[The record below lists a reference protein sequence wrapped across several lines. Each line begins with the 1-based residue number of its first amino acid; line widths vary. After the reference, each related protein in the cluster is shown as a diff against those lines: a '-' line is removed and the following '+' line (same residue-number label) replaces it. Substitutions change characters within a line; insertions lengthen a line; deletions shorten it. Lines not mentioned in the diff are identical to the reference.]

1 MRFSEGFLEDVK
13 DKNDIVDVISSYT
26 TLKKSGTS
34 YVGLCPFHSE
44 KTPSF
49 HVSSDKQL
57 YYCFGCGAGG
67 TIINFIEAAENLDFL
82 ETVRFL
88 AERAGIAVPEENM
101 EDTAE
106 TRLKNRIFEMNK
118 IAGKTYF
125 KMLNSSAGSVA
136 LSYLRNRGLKD
147 ETITKY
153 GLGYSLDSWDFMYR
167 TLKSKGYGDD
177 EIVKSGLCVNKNG
190 KIFDFFRNRVMF
202 PVMDV
207 RGNVIAFGGRDLGDG
222 MPKYLNTGDTPVFK
236 KRYNL
241 FNLNIAKNIKT
252 DFIILAEGY
261 MDVIALYQG
270 GFGNAVASLGT
281 SFAPE
286 HSRLLKRYT
295 QKVVISYDSDAAGR
309 NAAVKAA
316 AILKKDG
323 IKVKVLK
330 ISGAKDPDELIK
342 KFGPEAYQEAINS
355 ALSGIEF
362 DLMGIYPE
370 GGFTDDDERVEY
382 VKKAADILKYTQGRL
397 ELEVYAK
404 KTAELVGVS
413 YETVMAYVEDKKK
426 KEKKYKEINF
436 EKSVIIR
443 KRSAEDT
450 LIKIIAENSSYFSKI
465 KDKISIDDFE
475 SELNKKIYDIICDF
489 NLEGIKFDVSQIF
502 NRLSS
507 DEAKEAGKLF
517 IEKEPVGDFDSFF
530 ESLIDKVREEREK
543 KQREEQIMD
552 GDDADLLEY
561 ANKIKEKQQKKTV
574 K

>member
-167 TLKSKGYGDD
+167 TLKSKGYSDD

-252 DFIILAEGY
+252 DFLILAEGY

-382 VKKAADILKYTQGRL
+382 VKKAADILKYTGSRL

-404 KTAELVGVS
+404 KTAELSGVS

-489 NLEGIKFDVSQIF
+489 NSKGIKFDVSQIF

-543 KQREEQIMD
+543 KQREERILD

>member
-67 TIINFIEAAENLDFL
+67 TVINFIEAAENLDFL

-136 LSYLRNRGLKD
+136 LSYLRNRSLKD

-153 GLGYSLDSWDFMYR
+153 GLGYSPDSWDFMYR

-404 KTAELVGVS
+404 KTAELAGVS

-450 LIKIIAENSSYFSKI
+450 LIKIIAENPSYFSKI

>member
-404 KTAELVGVS
+404 KTAELAGVS
-413 YETVMAYVEDKKK
+413 YETVMAYVENKKK

-489 NLEGIKFDVSQIF
+489 NSKGIKFDVSQIF

-543 KQREEQIMD
+543 KQRDERILD

>member
-404 KTAELVGVS
+404 KTAELSGVS

-489 NLEGIKFDVSQIF
+489 NSKGIKFDVSQIF

-543 KQREEQIMD
+543 KQREERILD

>member
-404 KTAELVGVS
+404 KTAELSGVS

-489 NLEGIKFDVSQIF
+489 NSKGIKFDVSQIF

-530 ESLIDKVREEREK
+530 ASLIDKVREEREK
-543 KQREEQIMD
+543 KQREERILD

>member
-252 DFIILAEGY
+252 DFLILAEGY

-404 KTAELVGVS
+404 KTAELSGVS

-489 NLEGIKFDVSQIF
+489 NSKGIKFDVSQIF

-543 KQREEQIMD
+543 KQREERILD

>member
-489 NLEGIKFDVSQIF
+489 NSKGIKFDVSQIF

-543 KQREEQIMD
+543 KQREGRILD

>member
-67 TIINFIEAAENLDFL
+67 TVINFIEAAENLDFL

-404 KTAELVGVS
+404 KTAELSGVS

-489 NLEGIKFDVSQIF
+489 NSKGIKFDVSQIF

-543 KQREEQIMD
+543 KQREERILD